1 MNKTSSVEERK
12 NRAIQIQEN
21 LEKLN
26 ANVNAVKN
34 NPDKG
39 FQVEW
44 NDGHDRKI
52 VFVPAED
59 FTGLSVYFYGD
70 GLNTARAGLSAKAAY
85 LLSDGIM
92 KMLRDNKEFLD
103 NLNG

>member
-70 GLNTARAGLSAKAAY
+70 ELNTARIGLSAKAAY
-85 LLSDGIM
+85 LLADGIM

-103 NLNG
+103 NLNS